1 MILRKNPLFLAG
13 IFLCMFLLSMQAR
26 AQEAPDVLVKRITQ
40 EVMDTVK
47 ADKAIKAGDRRR
59 MHELVE
65 QKIVPHVDLERATAL
80 TVGRHWREATPEQKE
95 RLIKEFR
102 ALLMH
107 TYAGGLA
114 QIRDQKLNFKP
125 LRADPADTE
134 VEVRFDVRQ
143 TRRAEPVQVSY
154 RLYKT
159 PDGWKVYDVNVLGV
173 WLGQTYRSSFA
184 AEIDRGGIDG
194 LIRTLEE
201 KNRGLAE
208 QPLERPPAPNAA
220 PGAAG

>member
-1 MILRKNPLFLAG
+1 MIQRNSLFLAG
-13 IFLCMFLLSMQAR
+13 IFLSMFLLSMQTR

-47 ADKAIKAGDRRR
+47 TDKAIKAGDRRR
-59 MHELVE
+59 IHQLVE

-80 TVGRHWREATPEQKE
+80 TVGRHWRDATPEQKE

-102 ALLMH
+102 SLLMH

-143 TRRAEPVQVSY
+143 ARRAEPVQVSY

-159 PDGWKVYDVNVLGV
+159 PAGWKVYDVNVLGV

-208 QPLERPPAPNAA
+208 QPLQQPPAPPAA
-220 PGAAG
+220 PRPAS